1 MRTHLPLVSRTFTV
15 LMISIILLLAG
26 CSGEKSKTIIYNAEK
41 LYHQAEK
48 LRQKAGIKP
57 GLDNTDIYQQLKTA
71 YFAATDY
78 CWANIDSLAVETFPD
93 ERKNLQ
99 SIGFMATNRLTQIYS
114 AEKKYDS
121 VIFVISQLL
130 HFTNLEGIELLTARF
145 NLARAYQSKGDL
157 TDAVNIYHSLLDT
170 FYPPVT
176 DKNEIIAMVL
186 NLPLQIIRTYQTID
200 NDSLANI
207 ESNTAEKYYQ
217 RLKTDWPG
225 SAIENAALSNLA
237 RLYYDQARW
246 DDAIN
251 QLNKLTDSSGRV
263 DVEAAMMTAGIL
275 INGKKQ
281 YDRAIGIFDDLLGR
295 VTDTTLI
302 PVILLRKGIALFEKK
317 DYQGC
322 RKIMSEINDDYGYFY
337 KQDPTPQ
344 KYIALSFDRL
354 GDWNRAENEYKWL
367 MDNYSVTG
375 PAFDAYLTVA
385 EHYKTVNN
393 KELSDSWFQR
403 ADEFYNMMA
412 GRYSGTAVEASAISY
427 LAESARRREKWEL
440 AAKYLEQL
448 YNRYPSTD
456 HGRRALINAASI
468 YREKFHNE
476 AHADSLIDLLKREL
490 IPLDEGKN
498 INNMTENIN

>member
-1 MRTHLPLVSRTFTV
+1 
-15 LMISIILLLAG
+15 MILFFILLSG
-26 CSGEKSKTIIYNAEK
+26 CSGDKGKNVVYNAEK

-57 GLDNTDIYQQLKTA
+57 GLDNAEIYRQLKTE
-71 YFAATDY
+71 YFKTTDY
-78 CWANIDSLAVETFPD
+78 CWKNVESLPVETFPD

-114 AEKKYDS
+114 TENKYDS

-130 HFTNLEGIELLTARF
+130 HFTDLEGIELLTARF

-176 DKNEIIAMVL
+176 EKNEIIAMVL
-186 NLPLQIIRTYQTID
+186 NLPLQIIRIYQTID

-207 ESNTAEKYYQ
+207 ESLGAEKYYQ
-217 RLKTDWPG
+217 CLKTDWPN
-225 SAIENAALSNLA
+225 SAIEKAAIGNLA
-237 RLYYDQARW
+237 RLYYDQERW
-246 DDAIN
+246 DDAID
-251 QLNKLTDSSGRV
+251 QLNRLTDSTGQV
-263 DVEAAMMTAGIL
+263 DIEAAMMTAGIF

-302 PVILLRKGIALFEKK
+302 PVIMLRKGIALFEKK
-317 DYQGC
+317 NYQGC
-322 RKIMSEINDDYGYFY
+322 RQIMSDISDKYAYFY
-337 KQDPTPQ
+337 RQNPTPQ
-344 KYIALSFDRL
+344 KYVAMSFEKL

-367 MDNYSVTG
+367 MDNYSVTE

-385 EHYKTVNN
+385 DHYKEVNN
-393 KELSDSWFQR
+393 KELSESWYKR
-403 ADEFYNMMA
+403 AEDFYSMMA
-412 GRYSGTAVEASAISY
+412 NRYSGSAVEASAISY
-427 LAESARRREKWEL
+427 LAELARKREKWDS
-440 AAKYLEQL
+440 AAKYLEEL

-468 YREKFHNE
+468 YREKFNDE
-476 AHADSLIDLLKREL
+476 ARADSLIDLLKREL